1 MELKQNFD
9 EFFAIRAQKYVTMA
23 SRSIRTASNNLAQ
36 MGAMAVNP
44 YGRYKTI
51 QSITNSI
58 ETDLSDIYAR
68 ILDVELKMIELIKE
82 VM

>member
-1 MELKQNFD
+1 MELERNYD
-9 EFFAIRAQKYVTMA
+9 EFFAIRAQKFVTKA
-23 SRSIRTASNNLAQ
+23 SRSVRTASNNLAQ
-36 MGAMAVNP
+36 MGAMAVNQ
-44 YGRYKTI
+44 YCRYKSI

-68 ILDVELKMIELIKE
+68 ILNVELKMIELIKE